1 MPVQETCG
9 KLVVDQKGAIVCP
22 NCRRKIRRIRVKPGS
37 ALRDV
42 SVQCSECRFEMQVN
56 IDQASAT
63 YTSPRH

>member
-1 MPVQETCG
+1 MQDQPDCG
-9 KLVVDQKGAIVCP
+9 KLVVDEKGAIQCP

-37 ALRDV
+37 ELKGV

-63 YTSPRH
+63 FTSPRH

>member
-1 MPVQETCG
+1 MPVQENCG

-22 NCRRKIRRIRVKPGS
+22 NCRRKIRRIRIKPGS
-37 ALRDV
+37 ELRGV

>member
-1 MPVQETCG
+1 MQTVENCG
-9 KLVVDQKGAIVCP
+9 KLVVDEKGAIQCP

-37 ALRDV
+37 ELRGV

-63 YTSPRH
+63 YSSPRH